1 MRTNKYYIEQEKI
14 YIMNTYNRYPI
25 TLIKGNGQFVWDVE
39 ENKYL
44 DFLSGISCTLLGH
57 NHPKVIK
64 AIKEQVDFILHT
76 SNLFYSP
83 PNIELAKCLIENGGL
98 DSLFFCNSGTEANE
112 CAIKLARKYQWS
124 LGKEQKNV
132 ILSAHH
138 SFHGRTL
145 GALAATAK
153 PKIQEGFSPLPLG
166 FKYESWDDTEAFCK
180 AIDDNVAAVILEPIQ
195 GEGGI
200 NQPPAGFLNKI
211 RQICTE
217 RDVLLIFDEIQCGL
231 GRTGFLFA
239 YQYFNVTPDIIT
251 LAKGIAS
258 GLPLGVVCATQKVAK
273 TFSPGDHGTTFGGNP
288 VSCSAALATINII
301 LNENILEKVKELG
314 TYFKDKL
321 CLLKKNYPKYILDI
335 RATGL
340 MIAIDFNFKNL
351 LIVEYLQKQGI
362 LVHTCGENSV
372 RLLPS
377 FVINKKDIDI
387 FIENVKE
394 YLNDIKLRQIK

>member
-1 MRTNKYYIEQEKI
+1 MHTNKYYIEQEKT

-25 TLIKGNGQFVWDVE
+25 TLIKGSGQFVWDVE

-64 AIKEQVDFILHT
+64 AIKEQVDLILHT

-112 CAIKLARKYQWS
+112 CAIKLARKYQWR
-124 LGKEQKNV
+124 LGKEHKNV

-153 PKIQEGFSPLPLG
+153 PKIHEGFSPLPHG
-166 FKYESWDDTEAFCK
+166 FKYESWDNIEAFCN
-180 AIDDNVAAVILEPIQ
+180 AIDDTVAAVILEPIQ

-200 NQPPAGFLNKI
+200 NQPPECFLNKI

-217 RDVLLIFDEIQCGL
+217 KDVLLIFDEIQCGL

-239 YQYFNVTPDIIT
+239 YQYFNIKPDIIT

-258 GLPLGVVCATQKVAK
+258 GLPLGVVCATQKVANA
-273 TFSPGDHGTTFGGNP
+273 FLPGDHGTTFGGNP
-288 VSCSAALATINII
+288 VSCAAALATINII
-301 LNENILEKVKELG
+301 LNENILNRVKELG
-314 TYFKDKL
+314 IYFNEKL
-321 CLLKKNYPKYILDI
+321 TLLKKNYPNSILEI
-335 RATGL
+335 RATGF
-340 MIAIDFNFKNL
+340 MIAIDFNFKNQY
-351 LIVEYLQKQGI
+351 IVEHLQKNKI
-362 LVHTCGENSV
+362 LTHTCGENSV

-377 FVINKKDIDI
+377 FVINEEDIDH
-387 FIENVKE
+387 FIEKVEE
-394 YLNDIKLRQIK
+394 YLNNI